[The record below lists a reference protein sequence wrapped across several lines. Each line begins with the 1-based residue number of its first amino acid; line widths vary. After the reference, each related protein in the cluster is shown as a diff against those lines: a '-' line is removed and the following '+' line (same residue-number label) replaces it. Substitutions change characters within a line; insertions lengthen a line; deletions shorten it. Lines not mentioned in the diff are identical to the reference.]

1 MLNVHYALGAL
12 VLVTA
17 VGAIFFAPAR
27 RYVLY
32 LLALQ
37 IVAGALTWWTTQLA
51 PPPAH
56 WILALMTGALYAV
69 GSAFER
75 RGRSRTLVTFVVI
88 LAAGVIV
95 YISYL
100 GMHALRA

>member
-17 VGAIFFAPAR
+17 VGAIFYAPAR

-32 LLALQ
+32 LIALQ
-37 IVAGALTWWTTQLA
+37 IVAGALTWWTTQLVL
-51 PPPAH
+51 PPAH
-56 WILALMTGALYAV
+56 WILALMTGGLYAV
-69 GSAFER
+69 ANAFER
-75 RGRSRTLVTFVVI
+75 RGRSRALVTFVTI
-88 LAAGVIV
+88 LAAGVIM

-100 GMHALRA
+100 GVHALRL